1 MCYNL
6 RSCVIPAIIFCL
18 FTSSTEASRMD
29 DVVKYICSK
38 VIQEESYEFGNER
51 EFTLQDD
58 KAILLKVSDNVDGIS
73 EILIC
78 LTKHFFN
85 SRTIYICCVRERG
98 VNVEGWGLERTDRA
112 FRAIEKC
119 AVIAKWSEEKKDL
132 RLKCILTDDRKRSAL
147 KFKEFRKQG
156 RHSVSGNWRNTV
168 DEDGLKLSTDER
180 IKIFVRLSAEVKYN
194 FANFDLVP
202 AVNWDRVLEK
212 KLPLVRQDQSNK
224 DFARLLVR
232 CIAEL
237 KDGHT
242 NVTMKFYEIFEQAQP
257 ALVVRA
263 IEGKAIIT
271 EAGDSKDVIKA
282 NLKVG
287 DEILKID
294 GKDVR
299 EVLEKEIYPYVFAS
313 TDQWRDNKAFRYLLR
328 GPESSEINLRIKSIK
343 GKQRDIVLTR
353 EIDWGKSMPRK
364 EHTNFEY
371 KDLGDGISYVAIN
384 TFGTSEVVDKFK
396 KYMDRIRDSK
406 GLIIDVREN
415 GGGNSENGDR
425 IVSFLI
431 DKKIPN
437 LRWKTPQHIAA
448 FEAWGRTKNWHT
460 GEAEYVEPCEEMERF
475 RGPIVALM
483 GTESF
488 SAAEDFLVLL
498 HSSKRAT
505 LVGGKSGGSTGQPLR
520 FELDY
525 GVNGKICT
533 KRDTYPDGRE
543 FVGIGVI
550 PDVEFHVTQKSI
562 AEGKDIV
569 LQRGIEV
576 LKDKMAAISSEVR
589 KIAPYS

>member
-1 MCYNL
+1 MCHNL

-29 DVVKYICSK
+29 DVVKYIRSK
-38 VIQEESYEFGNER
+38 VIQEEPYEFGTER

-73 EILIC
+73 EILVC
-78 LTKHFFN
+78 LTKQFFY
-85 SRTIYICCVRERG
+85 SHTIYIYCVRKQG
-98 VNVEGWGLERTDRA
+98 VKGGGSPLEYTNGA

-119 AVIAKWSEEKKDL
+119 AVVAEWLEEKEGL
-132 RLKCILTDDRKRSAL
+132 RLKCILTDDRKRLTL
-147 KFKEFRKQG
+147 KFKELWKQG
-156 RHSVSGNWRNTV
+156 RHSLSGHWRNTV

-180 IKIFVRLSAEVKYN
+180 IKIFVKVWAEIKYN

-202 AVNWDRVLEK
+202 EVNWDRVLEK
-212 KLPLVRQDQSNK
+212 KLPLVQQDQSNK
-224 DFARLLVR
+224 DFARLLIR
-232 CIAEL
+232 CITKL

-242 NVTMKFYEIFEQAQP
+242 DIKMKYYEIFDQAQP
-257 ALVVRA
+257 ALVVRV
-263 IEGKAIIT
+263 IEGKTIVT
-271 EAGDSKDVIKA
+271 EAGNSKDVVKV

-328 GPESSEINLRIKSIK
+328 GPEGSEIKLRIKSIE
-343 GKQRDIVLTR
+343 GRQRDIVLTR
-353 EIDWGKSMPRK
+353 EIDWGKSIPRK
-364 EHTNFEY
+364 EHTNFDY

-384 TFGTSEVVDKFK
+384 TFGTGEVVDEFK
-396 KYMDRIRDSK
+396 KYMYKICQSK

-415 GGGNSENGDR
+415 GGGNSANGDR

-448 FEAWGRTKNWHT
+448 FEAWGRPKNWHT
-460 GEAEYVEPCEEMERF
+460 GEAEYVEPCEEIEHF
-475 RGPIVALM
+475 RGPIVALT
-483 GTESF
+483 GPESF

-498 HSSKRAT
+498 HSSNRAT
-505 LVGGKSGGSTGQPLR
+505 LVGGRTGGSTGQPLR

-562 AEGKDIV
+562 SEGEDIV
-569 LQRGIEV
+569 LQKGMEV
-576 LKDKMAAISSEVR
+576 LKDKMAALSSD
-589 KIAPYS
+589 